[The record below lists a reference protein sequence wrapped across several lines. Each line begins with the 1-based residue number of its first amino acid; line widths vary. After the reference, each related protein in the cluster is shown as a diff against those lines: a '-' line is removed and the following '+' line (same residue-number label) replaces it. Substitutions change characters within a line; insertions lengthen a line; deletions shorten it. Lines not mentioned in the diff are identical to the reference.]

1 MPTIAALTLYPIKS
15 CAGISLQ
22 TAMVTAAGLSYAGI
36 VDREW
41 MVVDDDGQ
49 FLTQREHPKMAL
61 IRTSINNRKLVLYAP
76 GIVPLEIPLDQPDP
90 AHSATRQVQV
100 WDDTLPAS
108 DCGEAS
114 ATWLSALLGIAC
126 SLVRF
131 HPSAQRFANPKWTGE
146 LAVPTLFS
154 DGYPMLLISSASLED
169 LNQKLLAQG
178 RHAVPMNRFRPNIVI
193 DGIAAFEEDYAESLI
208 IKKTTEAGSI
218 GAMDQ
223 TICLKPVKPCPRCP
237 IPAIDQVTA
246 EVGPNPVDILQSY
259 RANALLEGAVTFG
272 MNTILTQGAGQ
283 YLSVGD
289 EVELTLAF

>member
-1 MPTIAALTLYPIKS
+1 MPTIAALIMYPIKS

-22 TAMVTAAGLSYAGI
+22 TARVTEAGLSHAGI
-36 VDREW
+36 FDREW
-41 MVVDDDGQ
+41 MVIDDAGQ

-61 IRTSINNRKLVLYAP
+61 IRTSINRSKLVLYAP
-76 GIVPLEIPLDQPDP
+76 GIVPLEIPLAQPADGT
-90 AHSATRQVQV
+90 TRQVQV
-100 WDDTLPAS
+100 WDDTVLAS

-114 ATWLSALLGIAC
+114 ATWLSAILGIAC

-131 HPSAQRFANPKWTGE
+131 HPSARRFANPKWTGD

-169 LNQKLLAQG
+169 LNLKLLAQG
-178 RHAVPMNRFRPNIVI
+178 RSAVPMNRFRPNIVI
-193 DGIAAFEEDYAESLI
+193 DGVAAFEEDYAESLT
-208 IKKTTEAGSI
+208 IKKINEANNI
-218 GAMDQ
+218 GEIGQ

-237 IPAIDQVTA
+237 IPAVDQTTA

-272 MNTILTQGAGQ
+272 MNTILTQGTGQ

-289 EVELTLAF
+289 EVELALAF